1 MPIRQTWIFKFT
13 PQLRSWPGRK
23 ADAYQSKYA
32 AALAQ
37 AQERIHRLSMEFKR
51 TKHIHDGLTA
61 GVQCPMCRQTITEQT
76 LPQVKGE
83 FAASLRRI
91 QAEGCQLTAQC
102 KEVQELGRQGADRF

>member
-1 MPIRQTWIFKFT
+1 
-13 PQLRSWPGRK
+13 
-23 ADAYQSKYA
+23 
-32 AALAQ
+32 
-37 AQERIHRLSMEFKR
+37 MEFKR

-91 QAEGCQLTAQC
+91 QAEGASSPPSAKKSRSWTPS
-102 KEVQELGRQGADRF
+102 ADRF